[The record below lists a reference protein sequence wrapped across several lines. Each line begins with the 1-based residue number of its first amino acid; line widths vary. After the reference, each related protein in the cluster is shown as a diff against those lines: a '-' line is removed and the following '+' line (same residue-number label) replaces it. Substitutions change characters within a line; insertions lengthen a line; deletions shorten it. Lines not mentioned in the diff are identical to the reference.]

1 MQRFQNFYIQ
11 RLFSILYVKSSC
23 HTSAFVTVLIQLFE
37 NREKDANRG
46 GYIKHLQLQSGQVDI
61 KVNQDSQHKG
71 EKGGTDITVWQV

>member
-1 MQRFQNFYIQ
+1 M
-11 RLFSILYVKSSC
+11 
-23 HTSAFVTVLIQLFE
+23 TVLIQLFE